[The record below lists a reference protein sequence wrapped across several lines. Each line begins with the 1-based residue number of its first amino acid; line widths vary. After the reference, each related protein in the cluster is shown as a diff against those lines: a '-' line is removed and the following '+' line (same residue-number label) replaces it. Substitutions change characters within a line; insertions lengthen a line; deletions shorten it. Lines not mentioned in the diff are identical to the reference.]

1 MQSLPY
7 APSKRRIL
15 TMYTKFH
22 FFVWLLCLSTIT
34 IAHGLVSTQEV
45 AKTPGEMMAE
55 MAKKGELYATPH
67 QQHQLLEQLRGEWRT
82 STVVMGMEEEHGSAN
97 GNMILG
103 GRFLEM
109 KYRGVFMGVDLEGI
123 FILGYDNYKHKY
135 TAVFIDNLNTST
147 RIAEGTM
154 DQTNTVLSLW
164 GTMDEWLTDEHDIA
178 VLYRFRIKSPSL
190 IILEIH
196 DLTISLGN
204 TNVVEI
210 TFVKT
215 K

>member
-1 MQSLPY
+1 MC
-7 APSKRRIL
+7 
-15 TMYTKFH
+15 TKFY
-22 FFVWLLCLSTIT
+22 FSVCLLCLSIIT
-34 IAHGLVSTQEV
+34 IAHGLVSTQEI

-67 QQHQLLEQLRGEWRT
+67 QPHKLLEQLSGEWRT
-82 STVVMGMEEEHGSAN
+82 STVVMEMEKEQGSAN

-109 KYRGVFMGVDLEGI
+109 KYRGAFMGVDLEGI

-147 RIAEGTM
+147 RIAEGTI
-154 DQTNTVLSLW
+154 DETQTVLSLW

-190 IILEIH
+190 IVLEIH
-196 DLTISLGN
+196 DLTINLGN
-204 TNVVEI
+204 TSVVEI

>member
-1 MQSLPY
+1 
-7 APSKRRIL
+7 
-15 TMYTKFH
+15 MYTKFH
-22 FFVWLLCLSTIT
+22 FYIGLLCLSTIT
-34 IAHGLVSTQEV
+34 IAYGLVGTQEV
-45 AKTPGEMMAE
+45 AESPGEIIAD
-55 MAKKGELYATPH
+55 MAKKAELFATPH
-67 QQHQLLEQLRGEWRT
+67 HSHQLLEQLGGEWRT

-109 KYRGVFMGVDLEGI
+109 KYSGVLMGVDLEGL

-154 DQTNTVLSLW
+154 DQTNTILSLW

-190 IILEIH
+190 IILDIH
-196 DLTISLGN
+196 DLTINPGN
-204 TNVVEI
+204 TSVVEI

>member
-1 MQSLPY
+1 
-7 APSKRRIL
+7 
-15 TMYTKFH
+15 
-22 FFVWLLCLSTIT
+22 
-34 IAHGLVSTQEV
+34 
-45 AKTPGEMMAE
+45 
-55 MAKKGELYATPH
+55 
-67 QQHQLLEQLRGEWRT
+67 
-82 STVVMGMEEEHGSAN
+82 MG
-97 GNMILG
+97 I
-103 GRFLEM
+103 
-109 KYRGVFMGVDLEGI
+109 DLEGI

-178 VLYRFRIKSPSL
+178 VLYRFRIKPSL

-196 DLTISLGN
+196 DLTIIPGN